1 MRSQIDRIGLGLV
14 VLVAGCCH
22 NAPRMNL
29 TTYDECGQPQE
40 HFTHFSHAVYRV
52 IPGGPL
58 EMVMET
64 ETPSSIDPAQSIR
77 QVIYLKTFWYPQPG
91 RTFVESTQ
99 MDANT
104 MYAIMTPPTGIR
116 CDGSAMLT
124 YKWNNKGEPIKAYIE
139 SGILTPKYRMGDAVE
154 PFGPSRF
161 TGRVTLYED
170 PGEVVKTL
178 QYLETQF
185 RDRMPP
191 EKKSAA
197 ANVIPS
203 LEITAAVR

>member
-1 MRSQIDRIGLGLV
+1 MNSRMNSV
-14 VLVAGCCH
+14 VVGMVLLTAGCCH
-22 NAPRMNL
+22 KAPRMNL

-40 HFTHFSHAVYRV
+40 QFTHFSQAVYRI
-52 IPGGPL
+52 IPGGPI

-77 QVIYLKTFWYPQPG
+77 QVVYLKTFWYPQPG

-99 MDANT
+99 MDAT
-104 MYAIMTPPTGIR
+104 TIYAILTPPTGIR

-124 YKWNNKGEPIKAYIE
+124 YKWNKKGEPIKAYIE

-161 TGRVTLYED
+161 TGTVTLYED
-170 PGEVVKTL
+170 PGQVVKTL
-178 QYLETQF
+178 QNLETQF

-191 EKKSAA
+191 EKKTATA
-197 ANVIPS
+197 DGIPS
-203 LEITAAVR
+203 LEITASR